1 MDENNF
7 QNNYNPSMNDN
18 MSFSQQPQGFEQPV
32 VEQPINNGFQPQPQ
46 QPKKKKTGIKIL
58 IIVLVLL
65 LAIGGGAAVYYF
77 MVVKNPKTTINSFFD
92 SIDSKLGEAL
102 DLVEGN
108 SELNSFEFS
117 AHVWEDD
124 NISASNKQYAEIL
137 NNSSLKI
144 AVGFDKIKKEASINL
159 SIDYNDDPITLSI
172 YFDSQ
177 TKGIYVYSKEILGK
191 TIKIAEATD
200 ETIESFINS
209 LSDTTDTKNFI
220 KAAQIVLKTLKNNI
234 TDDMIHSQEWHG
246 NIYSDSN
253 IHDATCVSITLD
265 KNSVE
270 SLTYNVC
277 KELKNNSEF
286 INLFKDNIQNTV
298 KTSLDNTIK
307 DYETKDKN
315 TTSNYMSL
323 DLKEI
328 SFSIITT
335 GFIPKPIKYELYQKY
350 SMSYNASS
358 YSSYPRY
365 NLENEED
372 DEENLELVNSITL
385 RIMEDNEYV
394 LSMGST
400 QSDTSLKLNI
410 KFDKEK
416 NNKNKGKVNV
426 SIPIENFGDIS
437 IYMAYQ
443 RELNREVPAPQTTG
457 AVALNQLTSTDYQ
470 KLLTDL
476 SAHEVTKPLASTAYY
491 LIMYS
496 YYYQQQQ
503 SNSSNPYASL
513 YGTTNTNTTTTTNPY
528 SSLYSSNTSTT
539 STVPAGKQK
548 IGDENNGYLIVPDTW
563 AEAAISTKVQ
573 YANYQD
579 GTVTAV
585 LSMDNVS
592 TLENSAED
600 WATTIYNTEKNDS
613 KTKTVDAS
621 TTKIGNYTAYK
632 VEKERNDGY
641 KQIGWFFETEDGK
654 THCIIIGGNT
664 LTEDTLSIVDTYTL
678 K

>member
-1 MDENNF
+1 
-7 QNNYNPSMNDN
+7 
-18 MSFSQQPQGFEQPV
+18 
-32 VEQPINNGFQPQPQ
+32 
-46 QPKKKKTGIKIL
+46 
-58 IIVLVLL
+58 
-65 LAIGGGAAVYYF
+65 
-77 MVVKNPKTTINSFFD
+77 
-92 SIDSKLGEAL
+92 
-102 DLVEGN
+102 
-108 SELNSFEFS
+108 
-117 AHVWEDD
+117 
-124 NISASNKQYAEIL
+124 
-137 NNSSLKI
+137 
-144 AVGFDKIKKEASINL
+144 
-159 SIDYNDDPITLSI
+159 
-172 YFDSQ
+172 
-177 TKGIYVYSKEILGK
+177 
-191 TIKIAEATD
+191 
-200 ETIESFINS
+200 
-209 LSDTTDTKNFI
+209 
-220 KAAQIVLKTLKNNI
+220 
-234 TDDMIHSQEWHG
+234 MIHSQEWHG

-253 IHDATCVSITLD
+253 IHDATCVSIRLD

-323 DLKEI
+323 DLTEI

-335 GFIPKPIKYELYQKY
+335 TGFIPKPIEYEFCQKY

-457 AVALNQLTSTDYQ
+457 AISLNQLTSTDYQ

-496 YYYQQQQ
+496 Y
-503 SNSSNPYASL
+503 
-513 YGTTNTNTTTTTNPY
+513 
-528 SSLYSSNTSTT
+528 
-539 STVPAGKQK
+539 
-548 IGDENNGYLIVPDTW
+548 
-563 AEAAISTKVQ
+563 
-573 YANYQD
+573 
-579 GTVTAV
+579 
-585 LSMDNVS
+585 
-592 TLENSAED
+592 
-600 WATTIYNTEKNDS
+600 
-613 KTKTVDAS
+613 
-621 TTKIGNYTAYK
+621 
-632 VEKERNDGY
+632 
-641 KQIGWFFETEDGK
+641 
-654 THCIIIGGNT
+654 
-664 LTEDTLSIVDTYTL
+664 
-678 K
+678 